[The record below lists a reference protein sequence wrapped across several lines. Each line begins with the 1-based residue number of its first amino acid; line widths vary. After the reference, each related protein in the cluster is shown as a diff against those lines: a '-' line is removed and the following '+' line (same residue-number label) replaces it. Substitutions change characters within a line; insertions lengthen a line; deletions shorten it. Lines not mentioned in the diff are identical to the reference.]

1 MKKLKML
8 ASILLIL
15 VLCLGIYPTTSQ
27 AAEGEGYKITIT
39 NTEGKENHTYKAY
52 QIFTGT
58 VATEGEGETKQYV
71 LSNIFWGNDILDRNA
86 NKELSEETIAAIKA
100 ELGAKYNNCLI
111 AENFADVLATMKEAD
126 NSEELIKFVDV
137 IYNNV
142 LNVDGGTELT
152 YNETTQKYE
161 GTVTETGYYV
171 IIDVNSS
178 TGDIKEED
186 VFSKYILQVVGDVDV
201 NSKSDM
207 PNLTKTLGNK
217 RDENGVLT
225 SNVNEKVNT
234 AIIDESKPVFFKL
247 ESKIPRMDGYSSY
260 NFVITDTLGEGFDLN
275 TDDLT
280 VKIVDKTEANPDAE
294 PPVVPAEDVVLT
306 KDVDYTIS
314 TSDKTI
320 LTITFNNFIDKKE
333 YAGKY
338 VVVDYQA
345 LLNENAKRGS
355 EQNINSAI
363 LTYSNDPHS
372 NSQGKT
378 KPQETKTFTINFV
391 LTKVNQN
398 YLGQTD
404 KKDETGKRLGL
415 LPGATFGLWEK
426 GTEDDETKKIELG
439 PTNENGEIRIPGMG
453 SGTYI
458 LKEIKQPDGYNLLTT
473 PIEFSINATYDEAT
487 GNIRWSIP
495 DITDAETG
503 KDIRDKLTK
512 FAVLSIGEEQVDL
525 EVGNV
530 KGIILPS
537 TGGIGTVIF
546 TVVGIGIM
554 AGSATLAF
562 GTNKK
567 KRK

>member
-86 NKELSEETIAAIKA
+86 NNELPEETISAIKA

-152 YNETTQKYE
+152 YNEATQKYE
-161 GTVTETGYYV
+161 GTVSETGYYV
-171 IIDVNSS
+171 IIDVNSA

-275 TDDLT
+275 TEDLT

-314 TSDKTI
+314 TSDKNV
-320 LTITFNNFIDKKE
+320 LTITFNNFIDKKQ

-345 LLNENAKRGS
+345 LLNKNAKRGS
-355 EQNINSAI
+355 EPNVNSAI

>member
-15 VLCLGIYPTTSQ
+15 VLCLGMYPTTSH
-27 AAEGEGYKITIT
+27 AAGEGYKISIT

-58 VATEGEGETKQYV
+58 VATEGEGDTQQYV
-71 LSNIFWGNDILDRNA
+71 LSNIFWGNDIMGRNA
-86 NKELSEETIAAIKA
+86 NNELPEETVATLRG

-111 AENFADVLATMKEAD
+111 AENFADVLATMKETD
-126 NSEELIKFVDV
+126 NSEELMKFVDV
-137 IYNNV
+137 IFNNV
-142 LNVDGGTELT
+142 LDVDGGTTLV
-152 YNETTQKYE
+152 YNDTTKKYE
-161 GTVTETGYYV
+161 GTVKETGYYV
-171 IIDVNSS
+171 IIDINSD
-178 TGDIKEED
+178 TGEIKEED
-186 VFSKYILQVVGDVDV
+186 VYSKYILQVVGDVDV

-207 PNLTKTLGNK
+207 PNLKKTLGNK

-234 AIIDESKPVFFKL
+234 AIIDQSQPVYFKL
-247 ESKIPRMDGYSSY
+247 ESRIPRMDGYTDY
-260 NFVITDTLGEGFDLN
+260 DFIITDTLGAGFDLN
-275 TDDLT
+275 TDNLT
-280 VKIVDKTEANPDAE
+280 VKIVDKTVADPDAE
-294 PPVVPAEDVVLT
+294 PPVVPAEDVILE

-314 TSDKTI
+314 TADKTV
-320 LTITFNNFIDKKE
+320 LTITFNNFIDKKA

-338 VVVDYQA
+338 IVVDYQA
-345 LLNENAKRGS
+345 LLNNDANRGS
-355 EQNINSAI
+355 EPNINSAI
-363 LTYSNDPHS
+363 LTYSNDPNS

-398 YLGQTD
+398 YLGKTD
-404 KKDETGKRLGL
+404 QVDETGKRLGL

-426 GTEDDETKKIELG
+426 GTENDETKKIELG

-473 PIEFSINATYDEAT
+473 PIEFTINATYDEAT
-487 GNIRWSIP
+487 GNINWSIP
-495 DITDAETG
+495 DITDPETG
-503 KDIRDKLTK
+503 KDVIDKLTK
-512 FAVLSIGEEQVDL
+512 FAVLAIGDEQVDL

-554 AGSATLAF
+554 VGSATLAF

>member
-15 VLCLGIYPTTSQ
+15 VLCLGMYPTTSQ
-27 AAEGEGYKITIT
+27 AVEGDGYKITIT

-58 VATEGEGETKQYV
+58 VAVEGEGDTQQYV
-71 LSNIFWGNDILDRNA
+71 LSNIFWGNDILGRNA
-86 NKELSEETIAAIKA
+86 NKELPEDTVKAIRD
-100 ELGAKYNNCLI
+100 ELGAKYKDCLI
-111 AENFADVLATMKEAD
+111 AENFADVLATMKETD
-126 NSEELIKFVDV
+126 NSEELINFVDV
-137 IYNNV
+137 LYGHINE
-142 LNVDGGTELT
+142 DGGTTLT
-152 YNETTQKYE
+152 WNETTKKYE
-161 GTVTETGYYV
+161 GTVSETGYYV
-171 IIDVNSS
+171 IIDVNEN

-186 VFSKYILQVVGDVDV
+186 AFSKYILQVVGDVDV

-207 PNLTKTLGNK
+207 PNLKKTLGNK

-225 SNVNEKVNT
+225 SNVNETVNT
-234 AIIDESKPVFFKL
+234 AIIDPSQPVYFKL
-247 ESKIPRMDGYSSY
+247 ESKIPRMDGYTSY
-260 NFVITDTLGEGFDLN
+260 DFVITDTLGAGFDLD
-275 TDDLT
+275 TDNLT
-280 VKIVDKTEANPDAE
+280 VKIVDKTVADPDAE
-294 PPVVPAEDVVLT
+294 PPVVPAEDVTLE

-314 TSDKTI
+314 TADKTV
-320 LTITFNNFIDKKE
+320 LTITFNNFIEKKA

-345 LLNENAKRGS
+345 LLNNDAARGS
-355 EQNINSAI
+355 EPNINSAV

-372 NSQGKT
+372 TSKGKT
-378 KPQETKTFTINFV
+378 KPQETKTYTINFV

-398 YLGQTD
+398 YLGKTD
-404 KKDETGKRLGL
+404 QKDETGKRLGL

-426 GTEDDETKKIELG
+426 GTENDETKKIELG

-473 PIEFSINATYDEAT
+473 PIEFSINATYDAAT
-487 GNIRWSIP
+487 GSISWSIP

-512 FAVLSIGEEQVDL
+512 FAVLSIGNEQVDL

-554 AGSATLAF
+554 VGSATLAF

>member
-86 NKELSEETIAAIKA
+86 NNELPEETISAIKA

-152 YNETTQKYE
+152 YNEATQKYE
-161 GTVTETGYYV
+161 GTVSETGYYV
-171 IIDVNSS
+171 IIDVNSA

-275 TDDLT
+275 TEDLT

-294 PPVVPAEDVVLT
+294 PPVVLAEDVVLT

-314 TSDKTI
+314 TSD
-320 LTITFNNFIDKKE
+320 
-333 YAGKY
+333 
-338 VVVDYQA
+338 
-345 LLNENAKRGS
+345 
-355 EQNINSAI
+355 
-363 LTYSNDPHS
+363 
-372 NSQGKT
+372 
-378 KPQETKTFTINFV
+378 
-391 LTKVNQN
+391 
-398 YLGQTD
+398 
-404 KKDETGKRLGL
+404 
-415 LPGATFGLWEK
+415 
-426 GTEDDETKKIELG
+426 
-439 PTNENGEIRIPGMG
+439 
-453 SGTYI
+453 
-458 LKEIKQPDGYNLLTT
+458 
-473 PIEFSINATYDEAT
+473 
-487 GNIRWSIP
+487 
-495 DITDAETG
+495 
-503 KDIRDKLTK
+503 
-512 FAVLSIGEEQVDL
+512 
-525 EVGNV
+525 
-530 KGIILPS
+530 
-537 TGGIGTVIF
+537 
-546 TVVGIGIM
+546 
-554 AGSATLAF
+554 
-562 GTNKK
+562 
-567 KRK
+567 

>member
-1 MKKLKML
+1 
-8 ASILLIL
+8 
-15 VLCLGIYPTTSQ
+15 
-27 AAEGEGYKITIT
+27 
-39 NTEGKENHTYKAY
+39 
-52 QIFTGT
+52 
-58 VATEGEGETKQYV
+58 
-71 LSNIFWGNDILDRNA
+71 
-86 NKELSEETIAAIKA
+86 
-100 ELGAKYNNCLI
+100 
-111 AENFADVLATMKEAD
+111 
-126 NSEELIKFVDV
+126 
-137 IYNNV
+137 
-142 LNVDGGTELT
+142 
-152 YNETTQKYE
+152 
-161 GTVTETGYYV
+161 
-171 IIDVNSS
+171 
-178 TGDIKEED
+178 
-186 VFSKYILQVVGDVDV
+186 
-201 NSKSDM
+201 M

-355 EQNINSAI
+355 EPNINSAI